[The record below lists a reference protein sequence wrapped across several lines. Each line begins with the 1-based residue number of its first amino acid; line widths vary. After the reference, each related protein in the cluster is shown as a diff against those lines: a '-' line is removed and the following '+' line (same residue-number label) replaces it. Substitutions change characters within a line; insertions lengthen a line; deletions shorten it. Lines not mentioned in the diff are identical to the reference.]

1 MIRTCPSSDPSPF
14 FKPRLSALATAV
26 LAGGC
31 LALAS
36 TAHAVTLNTPVDP
49 APYADTTLPGTT
61 SAARPELAGTV
72 LADVLTPFSFNGLS
86 GTVQSRVVRED
97 ASGTLDFYW
106 KVSVDPHV
114 IPALTV
120 APLAAVPTFDITA
133 LRVANFGVSNITDA
147 DWRSDDLADV
157 APATARVFSASAYP
171 TGDVNFLFN
180 APVLAAGQSS
190 DLFFLHTN
198 ATSYAQTALFDLVGD
213 GLEADAISSSFAT
226 FAPAVPEPGAW
237 LLVGVG
243 LAMVLGVG
251 ARQRAGAAR

>member
-1 MIRTCPSSDPSPF
+1 MMRTCQASFLSPF
-14 FKPRLSALATAV
+14 SRPRLPALAAA
-26 LAGGC
+26 LAMGC
-31 LALAS
+31 LTLAS
-36 TAHAVTLNTPVDP
+36 TAHAVTLDTPVNP
-49 APYADTTLPGTT
+49 APFADTSLPGTT

-86 GTVQSRVVRED
+86 GTVQSRVVKED

-114 IPALTV
+114 IPALAVT
-120 APLAAVPTFDITA
+120 PLASVPAFDITA

-157 APATARVFSASAYP
+157 APATARVFSAAAYP

-180 APVLAAGQSS
+180 APALAAGQSS
-190 DLFFLHTN
+190 NFFFLHTS

-213 GLEADAISSSFAT
+213 GLAADAISSSFAT

-237 LLVGVG
+237 LLVGAG
-243 LAMVLGVG
+243 LAAVLSVG
-251 ARQRAGAAR
+251 ARRRVRAAR